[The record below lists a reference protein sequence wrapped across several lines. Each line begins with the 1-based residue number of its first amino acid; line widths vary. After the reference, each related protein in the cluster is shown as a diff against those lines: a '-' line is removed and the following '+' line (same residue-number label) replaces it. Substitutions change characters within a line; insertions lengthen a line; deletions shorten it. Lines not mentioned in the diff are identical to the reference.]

1 MKLGLKL
8 TDDSDLGRQMVRKHK
23 AIKKCGSQK
32 YETINNELY
41 MKSKF
46 PSLKSRHCVKVTCIF
61 CNVEWSASAGAKI

>member
-41 MKSKF
+41 K
-46 PSLKSRHCVKVTCIF
+46 VKVSKPEKQTLCESDMHF
-61 CNVEWSASAGAKI
+61 L